1 MHPVA
6 LFAHLAENGHQI
18 YYKSF
23 MDEVED
29 LMCRDGLA
37 PADLD
42 HLLRKF
48 AHPQVQTQ
56 VMAIDELSASDMG
69 VVDMEFAELF
79 K

>member
-1 MHPVA
+1 
-6 LFAHLAENGHQI
+6 
-18 YYKSF
+18 
-23 MDEVED
+23 
-29 LMCRDGLA
+29 MCRDGLA